1 MGRSGAFS
9 HERRIDRNIGAAPR
23 PSASW
28 DQFKA
33 AFVQPD
39 GRVIDTGNG
48 GISHTESQGYGMV
61 LAEAAGDRETFD
73 AIHGWTERTL
83 ARSEDAL
90 FSWRYVPTDPDPVA
104 DRNNATDGDIL
115 IAWALTR
122 AGARWGDRRY
132 KTRAAA
138 IRKSIHDLMVRPMGD
153 HVFLLPGTSGFEN
166 PGRLTLNPSYYI
178 WPALS
183 LFQQV
188 DGAKMWGPVIAGG
201 EALLRGARFGPLR
214 LPTDWV
220 DVAAPNDFT
229 PAFGR
234 PPLFGFDA
242 IRVPLYLMMDGRMD
256 AARELSGFWRSYQ
269 SRGAPIPATVNVVT
283 GEVAPYALSDGAM
296 AVANRL
302 LDVPAAPKAPMSD
315 YYSAVLQELCS
326 MV

>member
-1 MGRSGAFS
+1 MQA
-9 HERRIDRNIGAAPR
+9 
-23 PSASW
+23 
-28 DQFKA
+28 
-33 AFVQPD
+33 D
-39 GRVIDTGNG
+39 GRVIDTGNN

-73 AIHGWTERTL
+73 SIHSWTERTL

-90 FSWRYVPTDPDPVA
+90 FSWRYVPTDPNPVA

-122 AGARWGDRRY
+122 AAARWGDRAY
-132 KTRAAA
+132 KSRAAA
-138 IRKSIHDLMVRPMGD
+138 IRKSIHEQMVRPMGD
-153 HVFLLPGTSGFEN
+153 HVFLLPGLSGFEN
-166 PGRLTLNPSYYI
+166 DGRLTLNPSYYI

-220 DVAAPNDFT
+220 DVTAPNDFT
-229 PAFGR
+229 PALGR
-234 PPLFGFDA
+234 PPLFGFDV

-256 AARELSGFWRSYQ
+256 AARDMSGFWRSYQ
-269 SRGAPIPATVNVVT
+269 TRGAAIPATVNVVT
-283 GEVAPYALSDGAM
+283 GEVAPYALSDGGM
-296 AVANRL
+296 AVANRVL
-302 LDVPAAPKAPMSD
+302 GVPAAPKAPMTD

-326 MV
+326 LV